1 MVDLNA
7 TMLAMII
14 NFAIVLLLLTKF
26 AWNPLL
32 KILAERQAR
41 IVGQIE
47 AADQERIAAEKLRAE
62 YQQQMH
68 NAKSDAQAIVDKA
81 LKMADNTKDEIIAGA
96 REEHARL
103 LEAAQEKIARERQQ
117 ALEDIRGE
125 VVTISVAAAAKIIGQ
140 SIDEKINAKLVD
152 DFITRMDAQK
162 QGGTPPC

>member
-1 MVDLNA
+1 LVELNA
-7 TMLAMII
+7 TMLAMIL
-14 NFAIVLLLLTKF
+14 NFAILLLLLTKF

-41 IVGQIE
+41 IAGQIE
-47 AADQERIAAEKLRAE
+47 AADQERIAAEQLRAE

-81 LKMADNTKDEIIAGA
+81 LKLADTTKDDIIASA

-103 LEAAQEKIARERQQ
+103 LENAQEKIARERQQ

-140 SIDEKINAKLVD
+140 SVDEKINAKLVD
-152 DFITRMDAQK
+152 DFINQLNSEK
-162 QGGTPPC
+162 QGRTPPC

>member
-1 MVDLNA
+1 MVELNA
-7 TMLAMII
+7 TMLAMIL
-14 NFAIVLLLLTKF
+14 NFAILLLLLTKF

-41 IVGQIE
+41 IAGQIE
-47 AADQERIAAEKLRAE
+47 AADQERIAAEQLRAE

-81 LKMADNTKDEIIAGA
+81 LKLADTTKDDIIASA

-103 LEAAQEKIARERQQ
+103 LENAQEKIARERQQ

-140 SIDEKINAKLVD
+140 SVDEKINAKLVD
-152 DFITRMDAQK
+152 DFINQLNSEK
-162 QGGTPPC
+162 QGRTPPC

>member
-14 NFAIVLLLLTKF
+14 NFAIMLLLLTKF

-41 IVGQIE
+41 IAGQIE
-47 AADQERIAAEKLRAE
+47 AADQERIAAEKLRTE

-125 VVTISVAAAAKIIGQ
+125 VVAISVAAAAKIIGQ
-140 SIDEKINAKLVD
+140 SIDEKINARLVD
-152 DFITRMDAQK
+152 DFITQMDAQK

>member
-14 NFAIVLLLLTKF
+14 NFAIMLLLLTKF

-41 IVGQIE
+41 IAGQIE

-103 LEAAQEKIARERQQ
+103 LEAAQ
-117 ALEDIRGE
+117 D
-125 VVTISVAAAAKIIGQ
+125 
-140 SIDEKINAKLVD
+140 
-152 DFITRMDAQK
+152 
-162 QGGTPPC
+162 

>member
-14 NFAIVLLLLTKF
+14 NFAIMLLLLTKF

-41 IVGQIE
+41 IAGQIE
-47 AADQERIAAEKLRAE
+47 AADQERIAAEKLRTE

-125 VVTISVAAAAKIIGQ
+125 VVSISVAAAAKIIGQ
-140 SIDEKINAKLVD
+140 SIDEKINARLVY
-152 DFITRMDAQK
+152 DFITKMDAQK

>member
-1 MVDLNA
+1 
-7 TMLAMII
+7 
-14 NFAIVLLLLTKF
+14 
-26 AWNPLL
+26 
-32 KILAERQAR
+32 
-41 IVGQIE
+41 
-47 AADQERIAAEKLRAE
+47 
-62 YQQQMH
+62 MH

-125 VVTISVAAAAKIIGQ
+125 VVSISVAAAAKIIGQ
-140 SIDEKINAKLVD
+140 SIDEKINARLVD
-152 DFITRMDAQK
+152 DFITKMDAQK

>member
-7 TMLAMII
+7 TMLAMMI

-41 IVGQIE
+41 IAGQIE
-47 AADQERIAAEKLRAE
+47 AADQERLAAEKLRAE
-62 YQQQMH
+62 YQQQMQ
-68 NAKSDAQAIVDKA
+68 NAKSDAQSMMDKA
-81 LKMADNTKDEIIAGA
+81 LKQADNTKDEIIASA

-103 LEAAQEKIARERQQ
+103 LVTAQGQIARERQQ
-117 ALEDIRGE
+117 ALEDIRSE

-140 SIDEKINAKLVD
+140 SVDEKINAKLVD
-152 DFITRMDAQK
+152 DFITRMDAGK
-162 QGGTPPC
+162 QSGTPPC